1 MVKKMFFNKPD
12 ELKRNIY
19 KILSEIE
26 LVVKDASVRKEI
38 THLIDKIS
46 LINPKGNKA
55 INTLMKDLD
64 KLVRELKRELINPID
79 TIIDNYLNKIKEL
92 VNQIQYESE

>member
-1 MVKKMFFNKPD
+1 MLFKKSD

-26 LVVKDASVRKEI
+26 LEVKDASTRKEI
-38 THLIDKIS
+38 TTLIDRIS
-46 LINPKGNKA
+46 LINPKGNKVV
-55 INTLMKDLD
+55 NSLMKDLD
-64 KLVRELKRELINPID
+64 KLVRELKKELINPIE
-79 TIIDNYLNKIKEL
+79 TIINNYVNKIKKL